1 MGEDYGKQ
9 KLQEWYQLYS
19 EDIYRFVLMMIGDDE
34 QAKDLT
40 HDTFIKAYKSVD
52 SFKGEV
58 SDKNWL
64 YYIARNLTIDYIRK
78 RKPLLFVLDSFSSIM
93 ANDQV
98 PENIAILGEREEQL
112 YRSLKKLKRS
122 YREVVIL
129 RKIKELSIQETAE
142 ILDWN
147 EGKVKITLHRALAA
161 LKEQMEREG
170 FRYETL

>member
-1 MGEDYGKQ
+1 MGDEYAKQ
-9 KLQEWYQLYS
+9 KLQEWYHLYS

-52 SFKGEV
+52 RFKGEV

-64 YYIARNLTIDYIRK
+64 YYIARNLAIDYIRK

-98 PENIAILGEREEQL
+98 PEIIAILGEREEQL
-112 YRSLKKLKRS
+112 YRSLRKLKRS
-122 YREVVIL
+122 YREVIIL

-161 LKEQMEREG
+161 LKQQMEREG
-170 FRYETL
+170 FQYETL